1 MLVSNRTSVCEHLSN
16 LWRGSGTV
24 RFSYTQQSAGGVLHT
39 LNSDCWSW
47 NTDDN
52 PAADRDLE
60 RCPCHR
66 CFLGMVKQAQ
76 RLVSI

>member
-1 MLVSNRTSVCEHLSN
+1 M
-16 LWRGSGTV
+16 
-24 RFSYTQQSAGGVLHT
+24 QQSAGGILRT

-52 PAADRDLE
+52 PAVDRNLE
-60 RCPCHR
+60 RCPCHGR
-66 CFLGMVKQAQ
+66 FLGMVKQAQ